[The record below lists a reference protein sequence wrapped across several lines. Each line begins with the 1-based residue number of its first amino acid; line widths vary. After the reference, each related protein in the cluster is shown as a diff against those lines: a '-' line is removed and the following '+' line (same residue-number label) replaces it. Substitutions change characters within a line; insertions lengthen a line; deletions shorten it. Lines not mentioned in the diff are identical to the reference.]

1 MKSLNRRLCLET
13 LEDRT
18 VPSGCQ
24 AWGDH
29 VATIAQTFEPNLGSL
44 VSTIANTAPGA
55 VAALVAADHEIL
67 CS

>member
-1 MKSLNRRLCLET
+1 MNRFNSRLCVET

-24 AWGDH
+24 AWGET
-29 VATIAQTFEPNLGSL
+29 VSGFAQTFEPNLGAL
-44 VSTIANTAPGA
+44 VSTITDTAPGA